1 MQATPIGWTDFSSN
15 LLKYLDAEGNVVHAC
30 VRISEACRFC
40 YACALAGRFGRKG
53 KDFTAENMKKLTP
66 YFDTKE
72 ADQVLKA
79 KKITG
84 KKVFVD
90 DMTDLFGEWVSDEII
105 DQHFAIFAMR
115 PDVTFQIL
123 TKRADRM
130 MRYLNR
136 DIEDRLDDICHE
148 LPGALDVTWHYP
160 AEWPLRNVHA
170 GVSVEDQKSAD
181 ERIPHL
187 LEASAV
193 VRWISAEPLLGG
205 INARTWYCACGW
217 KGSES
222 TLLPSPSSSLVC
234 PKCGGSGG
242 LLYRN
247 WLDSDEGRRTAI
259 DGIVIGGESGAGHR
273 EMPLTEALALAESA
287 RAAGVSVY
295 VKQDS
300 GPRPGMQ
307 GRILD
312 DVWAMKEWPT
322 AN

>member
-1 MQATPIGWTDFSSN
+1 MQQTSIGWTDFSVN
-15 LLKYLDAEGNVVHAC
+15 FLKYRNAQGKTVWACVHA
-30 VRISEACRFC
+30 SEGCRFC
-40 YACALAGRFGRKG
+40 YSEALAKRWGRGEA
-53 KDFTAENMKKLTP
+53 FTAENMKGLTP
-66 YFDTKE
+66 YFDTDE
-72 ADQVLKA
+72 ARQVLTS
-79 KKITG
+79 KKISG

-130 MRYLNR
+130 MRYMNR

-148 LPGALDVTWHYP
+148 LPGALDDTWHYP

-170 GVSVEDQKSAD
+170 GVSAEDQPNAD
-181 ERIPHL
+181 KRTRYL
-187 LEASAV
+187 LETKAA
-193 VRWISAEPLLGG
+193 VRWVSVEPMIAP
-205 INARTWYCACGW
+205 INLNPYMNTKFMDSGCYAAT
-217 KGSES
+217 
-222 TLLPSPSSSLVC
+222 VC
-234 PKCGGSGG
+234 
-242 LLYRN
+242 L
-247 WLDSDEGRRTAI
+247 

-273 EMPLTEALALAESA
+273 DMPLQSAINLARDA

-307 GRILD
+307 GRIPD
-312 DVWAMKEWPT
+312 DVWTMKDWPK
-322 AN
+322 AA